1 MSWNYRVT
9 YRGKNAMEGYAIRE
23 VYYDEDG
30 EITLYAKNPCEP
42 FGDDEDEL
50 KWCLGTMID
59 AFDKEALNLDHLDFL
74 LERKRRA

>member
-1 MSWNYRVT
+1 
-9 YRGKNAMEGYAIRE
+9 MEGYAIRE

-59 AFDKEALNLDHLDFL
+59 AFDKEALNLDHVDFMLD
-74 LERKRRA
+74 RKRLT